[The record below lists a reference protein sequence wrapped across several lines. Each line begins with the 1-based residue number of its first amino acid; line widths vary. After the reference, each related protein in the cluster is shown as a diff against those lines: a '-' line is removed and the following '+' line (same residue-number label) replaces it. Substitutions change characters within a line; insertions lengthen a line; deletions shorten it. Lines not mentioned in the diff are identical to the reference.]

1 MHVALDSC
9 LFPVCAAHGK
19 SVVTVEGVGNTDKGL
34 HIVQRRLLEN
44 HGLQCGFC
52 TPGFVMSAFTLLRN
66 FPAPSRRQVER
77 AIEGNLCRCTGYR
90 PIIEALSSFSPEVCP
105 MGSQCCRNRD
115 RIETTPS
122 VEKRLIPEKEDQVPI
137 FPPELQ
143 LSDAYRSNQAVFGNG
158 KITWYRPVNVHQ
170 LLQLR
175 DSFPYALLVM
185 GNTATAFAIKK
196 HDFEGPLIYGG
207 DVADLKRC
215 EVSDSGVTVGS
226 GCTINELEE
235 QLPILEAKID
245 EEWKKRHIKAL
256 YEMLS
261 NYAVQ
266 QIRNC
271 ATVGGSLLCGRND
284 SDISTLLHTLS
295 TVVTIAS
302 VGGERTAAIQN
313 MKLEKGE
320 IITKVFIP
328 HSERHEYSWYWKV
341 AERRSFSFAIVNGAA
356 AATIGEDNTLTCL
369 RMCFGGIAKAKV
381 FSVDLS
387 SFNTRKWND
396 DLLHGVLE
404 RLTVALEAVFDNQ
417 PDKYRV
423 ALASSFWFK
432 FYAKVT
438 TDLQIATDNDY
449 QSLLTPLYN
458 QEGYHSRQTHEQTST
473 DAVGREARIKHGDV
487 AVCGQ
492 AVFADDI
499 PEGKGELFVA
509 LVLSTK
515 AHAKILNVDTSG
527 AMMMEGV
534 RAYLDHRDQATPGGY
549 GPIVKDLLVF
559 ATDKVQFWGQPL
571 GAVVAESREMAVRAA
586 AKVTVLYEDL
596 EPIITVQDA
605 IKKES
610 YIGQPM
616 EMVEGDVVA
625 ALAKSDIVFQG
636 EYATGLQDHMY
647 LETHVAVAR
656 VQEGGEVEVT
666 ATGQSL
672 RHHQEAIADLLSIPR
687 HKVTVKSKRIGGGFG
702 GKEVFSP
709 GISVI
714 AALAAKKTGRVARCV
729 LPRDVD
735 MKVNGKRHPF
745 LGVYKII
752 ENAVT
757 SFESGYK
764 VRALRVVGRACRT
777 NTASNT
783 AFRGFGHP
791 QGVLVME
798 DIVSR
803 VAALTGLTAEVI
815 RERNLYKDGDV
826 TPCGTLMKNVTLTS
840 LWRQCHQGSQYE
852 QRLKKVEEF
861 NKQNK
866 WKKRGIAMTASKYG
880 VGHGIQFF
888 NQGAALVNIYLDGS
902 VLVEHGGIEMGQGLN
917 TKCIQVAS
925 RALGIPEEKI
935 YTWETSTRE
944 VPNTMATVG
953 SMGFDLYG
961 PAVKIACETLIER
974 LKPVRETM
982 TDAPWEKLIQAAF
995 VKRVPLS
1002 ATGFNMVD
1010 KKESF
1015 NITRKT
1021 GNKQDY
1027 FTYGTACTEVEID
1040 VLTGENQVVRSDIF
1054 VDLGTSVNPA
1064 VDIGQIEGAFVQ
1076 GIGMVTSEDMRVN
1089 VDGKN
1094 MHCGQLLYKIPSVT
1108 STPRTFNVTL
1118 MKNPDIKTT
1127 IYSSKSVGEPPLI
1140 LSMSV
1145 IAAIKHAVE
1154 AARAQNGQVGYFRMD
1169 SPSTVQ
1175 RIAELC
1181 GEQIR

>member
-1 MHVALDSC
+1 MMATKMDSLV
-9 LFPVCAAHGK
+9 LFANGQK
-19 SVVTVEGVGNTDKGL
+19 VVDSAPDPTETLLAYLRRKLGLPGTKEGCGVGG
-34 HIVQRRLLEN
+34 
-44 HGLQCGFC
+44 CGAC
-52 TPGFVMSAFTLLRN
+52 TVMISSHDVMTKR
-66 FPAPSRRQVER
+66 
-77 AIEGNLCRCTGYR
+77 NLCRCTGYR

-369 RMCFGGIAKAKV
+369 
-381 FSVDLS
+381 
-387 SFNTRKWND
+387 RKWND

-687 HKVTVKSKRIGGGFG
+687 HKVTV
-702 GKEVFSP
+702 
-709 GISVI
+709 
-714 AALAAKKTGRVARCV
+714 ADLAGRRTGRVARCV

-745 LGVYKII
+745 LGVGVSNDGTLEAIDVQLYSNGGYASDLSIP
-752 ENAVT
+752 NAVT

-961 PAVKIACETLIER
+961 PAIACETLIER
-974 LKPVRETM
+974 LKPSKYCVTCQFTSTAGKGYKIFLASYPRSQ
-982 TDAPWEKLIQAAF
+982 KVNIIQAAF

-1002 ATGFNMVD
+1002 ATGFNM
-1010 KKESF
+1010 
-1015 NITRKT
+1015 KT